1 METEYQVKYPL
12 WIEGRG
18 EYTENHQKQKLLAYA
33 SKCHTPIF
41 GVSTTTPTP
50 NVTVAKKSKSLERVV
65 PGSILRDPPKLQN
78 KKKTTFT
85 SRSPT
90 RIRKTARSVSPKK
103 TARSVSLQKSAR
115 SVSPKKRPVITRQIR
130 CVPGVKRRTKISLTL
145 STSAYLKLLCNIDNV
160 RPAPIRIS

>member
-12 WIEGRG
+12 WIEGGG
-18 EYTENHQKQKLLAYA
+18 EYAENHQKQKLLAYA

-41 GVSTTTPTP
+41 GVSTPTP
-50 NVTVAKKSKSLERVV
+50 NSTPAKKSKSLERVV
-65 PGSILRDPPKLQN
+65 TGSILRDPPKLQI
-78 KKKTTFT
+78 KKKNVST

-90 RIRKTARSVSPKK
+90 RKTARSVSPKK
-103 TARSVSLQKSAR
+103 RTRSVSLQKTAR
-115 SVSPKKRPVITRQIR
+115 SVSPKKRPVITREIR

-160 RPAPIRIS
+160 RPAPIGIS

>member
-50 NVTVAKKSKSLERVV
+50 NVTVAKKSRSLERVV
-65 PGSILRDPPKLQN
+65 PGSILRDQPKLQN

-103 TARSVSLQKSAR
+103 TAR